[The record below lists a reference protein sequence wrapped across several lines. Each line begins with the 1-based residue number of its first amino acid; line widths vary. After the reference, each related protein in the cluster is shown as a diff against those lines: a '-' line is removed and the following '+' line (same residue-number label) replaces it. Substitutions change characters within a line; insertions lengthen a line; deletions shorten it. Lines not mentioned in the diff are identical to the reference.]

1 MSKIGKYFLVAF
13 GLLTAFTVKAQVV
26 NAATLNFDF
35 TGYYYERFDQNGN
48 NYSSWRLEDYRVDGE
63 TAYCIEPG
71 IPEGNP
77 MYPADWNA
85 TGLSNDIK
93 ERILLIGYYGQ
104 TYPGH
109 NTVKYKAAAQGMIW
123 ATILGNNT
131 TVKFS
136 TARYGE
142 GTPLDVS
149 AEKAEIERLIAHHYD
164 RPSFNAGV
172 YKLQVGQSLTLT
184 DTNNVLQN
192 FDISVS
198 GANYTVDGN
207 TLTITPTTDRT
218 INLSM
223 TKKQA
228 YSSKYKLF
236 VGDGKQNMFVPGTV
250 DPVVAGIRI
259 NSYYTPVE
267 VLKKDKE
274 TNTNEAQGQA
284 TLKGAT
290 YGVYEQA
297 TGKQIT
303 TITTDENGY
312 AKSGAVLSYNQYYL
326 QEIDASTGYLLD
338 TTRYNF
344 DVRGKESAS
353 VEVFETVV
361 KNYISI
367 LKQYEYVDGNTTF
380 LNAEKGITFEIYYP
394 NGDLFDTITT
404 DKNGYATLNIPYG
417 VWKFHQVNSTTG
429 FEKIYDFYITVDY
442 DSEQEQYYNIL
453 NNSLTAYLQVFKT
466 DTETGKTIALANTTF
481 KIYNKDTKQYV
492 SQYVGGKVYSE
503 FKTDENGVFIT
514 YLKLVAGNYKLIE
527 VTSPKGYVLDT
538 NGLDFTIGEDTHYA
552 YTTYGPFITVYYK
565 NSPIKAQIE
574 VKKDGEVFT
583 VEDGTFNYNGRT
595 SLKGIVYNIYADED
609 IKSSDGNYLYYN
621 KGDLVGTITTDD
633 KGYGISKKLPLG
645 KYKVVE
651 VETQDDY
658 VLDETEHF
666 VELKEKDN
674 KTAVVYSSLEL
685 TNNLKKAKVEITKT
699 DLVNGDVIPNT
710 ILEIYTEN
718 DELIFTG
725 KTDKEGKIV
734 IDELKL
740 GKYYILEKEASTGY
754 VITDEKVYFE
764 LKANGEIVKAEMKN
778 KPITSTVEITKI
790 DISTSEPLPNTLIE
804 VYNDK
809 DELIYSGRTNEE
821 GKIIIEE
828 LRYGKYYFIE
838 KEAPEGYTLNSE
850 KMYFEVLEDGEIV
863 KCTMK
868 DEKIV
873 VEVPNTLKYDYMP
886 FVMFGVTVVGLGAV
900 AYGIKKSKKSKKK

>member
-149 AEKAEIERLIAHHYD
+149 AEKTEIERLIAHHYD

-207 TLTITPTTDRT
+207 TLTITPTTDGT

-429 FEKIYDFYITVDY
+429 FEKIYGFYITVDY

-651 VETQDDY
+651 VETQEDY

-699 DLVNGDVIPNT
+699 DLVNGEVIPNT

-740 GKYYILEKEASTGY
+740 GKYYILEKEASSGY

-778 KPITSTVEITKI
+778 KPIISTVEITKI

-838 KEAPEGYTLNSE
+838 KEAPEGYELNSE

-900 AYGIKKSKKSKKK
+900 AYGIKKSKKSNKK